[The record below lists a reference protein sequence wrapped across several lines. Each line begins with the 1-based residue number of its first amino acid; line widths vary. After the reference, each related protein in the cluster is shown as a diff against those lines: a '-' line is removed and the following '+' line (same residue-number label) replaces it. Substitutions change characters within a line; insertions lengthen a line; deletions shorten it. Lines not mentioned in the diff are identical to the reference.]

1 MWHLTLKKPW
11 SLQVELGVGE
21 AAVCDS
27 LESGRRRAIGWKV
40 VAAGVDVF
48 HDTPGARAG
57 GRWRGLEE
65 GVGIFL
71 NDPARFT

>member
-1 MWHLTLKKPW
+1 M
-11 SLQVELGVGE
+11 GVGE

-71 NDPARFT
+71 NDPAQFT